1 MNLEQSKIVSTQIE
15 NLLKSDI
22 DKKIAEFYKDQ
33 SEIEKIQISRLNI
46 AEFISLTK
54 RVLKQIEKEVA
65 SENRF
70 ALPFTH
76 NVLEVGQLNLDQA
89 ISTLNSQISS
99 NQLASA
105 ENYLF
110 WLIQYAINNGFYD
123 KSKYKTY
130 PVEVLK
136 IQEQKDRID
145 LLNENFQ
152 NLNESYK
159 NLVQELNTT
168 KSNIDSYYIKK
179 QEELQL
185 ITENLS
191 SSTNNNNQIN
201 DLLNLSNINYTKVS
215 GILEHVEKEKLRIEK
230 LNSDTNA
237 KFEEL
242 TSLYSNT
249 LKELQT
255 SDTLY
260 KGNNEK
266 FNKRLEF
273 VESKTDYFNER
284 NEYLDIL
291 IGREVGA
298 SLFETFKQRKTE
310 LNKPII
316 FWRWA
321 VMILGALTFIVVLG
335 IFTNMFGLIGTLQSS
350 YSWELIVVNFVKST
364 PFFFLLYYAI
374 SQYNKERNFQEEY
387 AFKSASALTIKAY
400 ADILNEN
407 NNKDELILKAVYN
420 VYKSPTYN
428 SQKNSSKKD
437 INNITD
443 LLAQAVDKASEILKK
458 DK

>member
-1 MNLEQSKIVSTQIE
+1 MNLEQSKLVSTQIE

-33 SEIEKIQISRLNI
+33 SEIEKIQISKLSI
-46 AEFISLTK
+46 GEFISLTK
-54 RVLKQIEKEVA
+54 RVLKQIEIEVN
-65 SENRF
+65 SENKF
-70 ALPFTH
+70 TLPFTH

-89 ISTLNSQISS
+89 ISTLNSQISG
-99 NQLASA
+99 NQLATA

-130 PVEVLK
+130 PIEILK
-136 IQEQKDRID
+136 FQRQQDKLNLI
-145 LLNENFQ
+145 NENFN

-159 NLVQELNTT
+159 KLVEEIKIA
-168 KSNIDSYYIKK
+168 KSNIDNFYIKK
-179 QEELQL
+179 QEEFQL

-191 SSTNNNNQIN
+191 SSTAYNNQIN
-201 DLLNLSNINYTKVS
+201 ELLNAANINDTKIS
-215 GILEHVEKEKLRIEK
+215 GILAQIEKEKVRIETIIS
-230 LNSDTNA
+230 NTNT

-242 TSLYSNT
+242 TSQYSVS
-249 LKELQT
+249 LKELQN
-255 SDTLY
+255 SDTTY
-260 KGNNEK
+260 KINNEN
-266 FNKRLEF
+266 FNKKLEF

-310 LNKPII
+310 LNKPLI

-321 VMILGALTFIVVLG
+321 VMVLGGLTFIVVLG
-335 IFTNMFGLIGTLQSS
+335 IFTNLFGLIDNAQDIF
-350 YSWELIVVNFVKST
+350 SWELIAVNFVKST

-400 ADILNEN
+400 ADILNES
-407 NNKDELILKAVYN
+407 NNKDQLIMKAVYN
-420 VYKSPTYN
+420 VYKSPTN
-428 SQKNSSKKD
+428 NDIKNSSRKD
-437 INNITD
+437 ISNITD
-443 LLAQAVDKASEILKK
+443 LLSQAVDKATEILKK
-458 DK
+458 EK

>member
-33 SEIEKIQISRLNI
+33 SEIEKIQISKLNI

-54 RVLKQIEKEVA
+54 RVLKQIEKEIA

-130 PVEVLK
+130 PVEVIK
-136 IQEQKDRID
+136 IQEQKDRLD
-145 LLNENFQ
+145 LLNENFL

-159 NLVQELNTT
+159 KLVEELSVT
-168 KSNIDSYYIKK
+168 KLNIENFYIKK

-185 ITENLS
+185 ITDNLS

-201 DLLNLSNINYTKVS
+201 DLLNLSNINNTKIS
-215 GILEHVEKEKLRIEK
+215 GILEQVEKEKVRIEK
-230 LNSDTNA
+230 LNTDTNT

-242 TSLYSNT
+242 TNQYANA
-249 LKELQT
+249 LKELQN

-266 FNKRLEF
+266 FTKKLEF

-310 LNKPII
+310 LNKPLI

-321 VMILGALTFIVVLG
+321 VMILGALTFVVVLA
-335 IFTNMFGLIGTLQSS
+335 IFTNMFGRFGAIQNTLT
-350 YSWELIVVNFVKST
+350 WEIIVVNFIKTT

-400 ADILNEN
+400 ADILNEA

-420 VYKSPTYN
+420 VYKSPTHSN
-428 SQKNSSKKD
+428 QKNSSKKD

-443 LLAQAVDKASEILKK
+443 LLSQAVDKASEILKK